1 MKLTGRAKNTKT
13 TDLPK
18 VEIII
23 SNQSVVRVLVMVV
36 LTIIG
41 LAALN
46 KVSDALV
53 LIFISFFLALALN
66 APVHWI
72 SEHLPG
78 KRRGSRPIATSISFL
93 IVMSV
98 LIGFLAIIVPPTV
111 SQVSS
116 FIKDLPKTV
125 DDTRHQNNALGEF
138 IRDNNLE
145 SVTESIADDLANA
158 AKDSGSTAVSTLSTL
173 SSSLFAV
180 LTVLAMTFMMLV
192 EGPRWVKLAKGFL
205 PKDRREYVAALT
217 RDMYKVVRGY
227 VNGQVTVAFIASIF
241 VLPVLLI
248 LNIPY
253 ALALAA
259 IVFICGLIPMIG
271 AYIGATIVS
280 LVALLESPV
289 SAVLILAYYILY
301 QQIENYVLQPRI
313 QATATNMSPLLV
325 FASLII
331 GINLNGIVGGLLAIP
346 VVGCLRILVLDY
358 LHMKGKLDKAEGR
371 RLTAGAK

>member
-111 SQVSS
+111 SQVSN

-145 SVTESIADDLANA
+145 SVTESIADDLVNA

-205 PKDRREYVAALT
+205 PKDRREYAAALT

-253 ALALAA
+253 ALALAT

>member
-111 SQVSS
+111 SQVSN

-145 SVTESIADDLANA
+145 SVTESIADDLVNA

-205 PKDRREYVAALT
+205 PKDRREYAAALT